1 MKLFSKHKWKTF
13 GLKAGLLKPTLDA
26 IADNHNGV
34 EECFSECLSC
44 WLERSDNVDE
54 VGLPT
59 WALLAD
65 IVEKV
70 QDKTTADKIRS
81 RKGQ

>member
-1 MKLFSKHKWKTF
+1 MELFSKGKWKTF
-13 GLKAGLLKPTLDA
+13 GLKAGLLKPKLDA
-26 IADNHNGV
+26 IADNHNDV
-34 EECFSECLSC
+34 EECFSECLSS
-44 WLERSDNVDE
+44 WLKRNDNVDE

-65 IVEKV
+65 ILEEV
-70 QDKTTADKIRS
+70 QDRTTAYRIRS